1 MNNLR
6 QLFLGTI
13 FILSN
18 KRFLIFCIAS
28 MHLTLFSDIR
38 AANLRTDPVVAGINN
53 FKIFRSD
60 VERARKQLPKEAR
73 QYPDAAVYEHLLK
86 SLIDTHLIAN
96 AARKQGLD
104 TGSQIV
110 KQMRRIEDQLLYQAY
125 LDARIKGAVTDKKLK
140 KLYQTS
146 IKSSLV
152 NEEIRARHILVQTRE
167 QANEVVRQLND
178 GADFS
183 DLAKKISTG
192 PSGKQGGDLGYFT
205 HERMVPAFSEGAFAI
220 SVGKFTQ
227 EPVKTQFG
235 WHVIKVEDKRIV
247 KPKPFDQVKMQ
258 LRKKMTND
266 LVDSII
272 LDLRKGVKIEIFG
285 PDGK

>member
-1 MNNLR
+1 M
-6 QLFLGTI
+6 
-13 FILSN
+13 
-18 KRFLIFCIAS
+18 
-28 MHLTLFSDIR
+28 
-38 AANLRTDPVVAGINN
+38 
-53 FKIFRSD
+53 
-60 VERARKQLPKEAR
+60 
-73 QYPDAAVYEHLLK
+73 
-86 SLIDTHLIAN
+86 
-96 AARKQGLD
+96 
-104 TGSQIV
+104 
-110 KQMRRIEDQLLYQAY
+110 
-125 LDARIKGAVTDKKLK
+125 
-140 KLYQTS
+140 
-146 IKSSLV
+146 
-152 NEEIRARHILVQTRE
+152 QTRE

-205 HERMVPAFSEGAFAI
+205 HKRMVPAFSEGAFAI